1 MNFKV
6 FMGKFFRLVFLS
18 GQISDGVS
26 TPLFGYL
33 SDKTNT
39 RLGKR
44 IPWYLIQIRFSLMIS

>member
-1 MNFKV
+1 
-6 FMGKFFRLVFLS
+6 MGKFFRLVFLS